1 MRSMH
6 ALRVENGR
14 LIIWLSTASH
24 SGTYIISNNH
34 VGQLINY
41 IFVVMGV
48 NTFILFIIQS
58 PI

>member
-1 MRSMH
+1 MH

-14 LIIWLSTASH
+14 LMIWLSTASH
-24 SGTYIISNNH
+24 SGTYIISNHH

>member
-1 MRSMH
+1 MH

-14 LIIWLSTASH
+14 LMIWLSTASH

-58 PI
+58 AI